1 MSRADLVAEARAV
14 DHAGRDAVDVDVV
27 GADLEREAL
36 GDAAQPPLR
45 RRIGHAAGAA
55 AHAEGAADID
65 DLAVALRHHGRQ
77 RRPHGVEAAVHVER
91 DDVVELVRR
100 GLDAGLADRARA
112 AGDIHQDVDAAVG
125 LAGRRPRPS
134 RIASHR

>member
-1 MSRADLVAEARAV
+1 MP
-14 DHAGRDAVDVDVV
+14 GRDAIDVDVV

-45 RRIGHAAGAA
+45 RGIGHAAGAP

-77 RRPHGVEAAVHVER
+77 HAAHGVEAAIHVEG
-91 DDVVELVRR
+91 DDVVEFLRR
-100 GLDAGLADRARA
+100 GLHAGLADR
-112 AGDIHQDVDAAVG
+112 
-125 LAGRRPRPS
+125 S
-134 RIASHR
+134 